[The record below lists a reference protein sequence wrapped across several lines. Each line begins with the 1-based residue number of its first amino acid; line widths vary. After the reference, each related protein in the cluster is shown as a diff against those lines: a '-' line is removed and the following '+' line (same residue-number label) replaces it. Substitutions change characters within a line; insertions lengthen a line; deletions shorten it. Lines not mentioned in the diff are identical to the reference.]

1 MHKDEP
7 EMFEKIPISSSIDCG
22 YRDGKLT
29 AVYFWIQ
36 HPYLNEVQSVIDL
49 LTKRYGKYRQLS
61 YGYGSETYIWETDK
75 VYALLDMWQNHTA
88 EVVICDREFGSSPN
102 WCVNYL
108 GHQTVA
114 NETIAFMPRKLLT
127 MSTWHVRLL
136 AGHHHSSA
144 RLLLKDKGDGPD
156 AL

>member
-1 MHKDEP
+1 
-7 EMFEKIPISSSIDCG
+7 MFEKIPISSSIDYG

-88 EVVICDREFGSSPN
+88 EVVICDREFGITYIEPF
-102 WCVNYL
+102 L
-108 GHQTVA
+108 
-114 NETIAFMPRKLLT
+114 R
-127 MSTWHVRLL
+127 
-136 AGHHHSSA
+136 
-144 RLLLKDKGDGPD
+144 
-156 AL
+156 